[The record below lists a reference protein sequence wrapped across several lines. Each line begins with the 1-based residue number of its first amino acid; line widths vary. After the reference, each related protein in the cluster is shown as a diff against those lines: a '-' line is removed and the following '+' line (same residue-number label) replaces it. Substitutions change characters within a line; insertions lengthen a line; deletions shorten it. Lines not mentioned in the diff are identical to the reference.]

1 VIPLSRAA
9 FLPVEQG
16 RRGASTKAELGVTPC
31 DNKIT
36 RQHDLSPVVSSPAP
50 IDPPNTENRS
60 AAGRICRGEQRI
72 TDPPQDGF
80 AVANNRIIDAFQRF
94 SRSPTS
100 DLRPPWLDV
109 ADRRR
114 RLSSAFTLIEM
125 IVVMLIIATLAALFM
140 GAATSVFD
148 RARKTQAKN
157 DVIQIT
163 TGVNAFYTEYGRYP
177 VVSTITTD
185 AFYGTLPTGVPLPS
199 GCTNAGTNN
208 VLLNVLRNIT
218 TDPNT
223 VALNPR
229 QIVFLSPGG
238 AKNTVP
244 PKGGIAAADNC
255 YYDPWGSQY
264 AIVIDTNYD
273 NTITNPYSDT
283 DGSAGTT
290 PLRFGAIAYSYG
302 KNGRPGGG
310 AAVSSSFTPESGTAG
325 TFKGSSDIL
334 SW

>member
-1 VIPLSRAA
+1 VVGGQLPGSPASVDPPDNREPITDPVAA
-9 FLPVEQG
+9 ATRI
-16 RRGASTKAELGVTPC
+16 RRGEQQITASRGAATISAFQRLPRRSSTKAGFS
-31 DNKIT
+31 
-36 RQHDLSPVVSSPAP
+36 LSV
-50 IDPPNTENRS
+50 
-60 AAGRICRGEQRI
+60 
-72 TDPPQDGF
+72 
-80 AVANNRIIDAFQRF
+80 F
-94 SRSPTS
+94 ST
-100 DLRPPWLDV
+100 
-109 ADRRR
+109 
-114 RLSSAFTLIEM
+114 SAFTLIEM
-125 IVVMLIIATLAALFM
+125 IVVMLIIATLTALFM

-148 RARKTQAKN
+148 RARRTQAKN

-163 TGVNAFYTEYGRYP
+163 TAVNAFYTEYGRYP

-238 AKNTVP
+238 AKNTTP
-244 PKGGIAAADNC
+244 PRGGIATADNC

-264 AIVIDTNYD
+264 AVLIDSNYD
-273 NTITNPYSDT
+273 NTLTNPYSDT

-290 PLRFGAIAYSYG
+290 PIRFGAVAYSYG